1 MMTHQMW
8 MNSFAGIFEMFNFV
22 WLLIYVFLGYC
33 QFTLSKKLQVQ
44 YSWMAWI
51 PVLSWINLL
60 WIAGKS
66 LKKYI
71 TLFILFILVI
81 IASPFLAMAVNP
93 VFGLLSA
100 IGFLGLFGLSLS
112 ILDGVSRRTW
122 HGFVWALGLLIFYI
136 IMFPIT
142 ALTYKPVV
150 TSEPTPPSA
159 S

>member
-51 PVLSWINLL
+51 PVLSGINLL

-71 TLFILFILVI
+71 ALFILFMILI
-81 IASPFLAMAVNP
+81 IASPLLAMSVSP
-93 VFGLLSA
+93 LF
-100 IGFLGLFGLSLS
+100 GFLSFIGMFGLFGLSLS

-150 TSEPTPPSA
+150 TPEPTPPSA